1 MGIGFGNGGG
11 MKGRNSDWKN
21 KNKSSSNFGGKRW
34 YRVGPKMNFI
44 IWSYLEDPIRVEKSK
59 NLLKT
64 YTHRCEASCKGCM
77 AISSFGEQK
86 QETASY
92 RF

>member
-1 MGIGFGNGGG
+1 
-11 MKGRNSDWKN
+11 
-21 KNKSSSNFGGKRW
+21 
-34 YRVGPKMNFI
+34 MNFI

-59 NLLKT
+59 KLLKT
-64 YTHRCEASCKGCM
+64 YTHRCEASCKGGM

-86 QETASY
+86 QETAPY

>member
-1 MGIGFGNGGG
+1 VVS
-11 MKGRNSDWKN
+11 R
-21 KNKSSSNFGGKRW
+21 R
-34 YRVGPKMNFI
+34 
-44 IWSYLEDPIRVEKSK
+44 SK
-59 NLLKT
+59 NEIYNLELFGRSHKSGEEQKLLKT
-64 YTHRCEASCKGCM
+64 YTHRWEASCKGCM